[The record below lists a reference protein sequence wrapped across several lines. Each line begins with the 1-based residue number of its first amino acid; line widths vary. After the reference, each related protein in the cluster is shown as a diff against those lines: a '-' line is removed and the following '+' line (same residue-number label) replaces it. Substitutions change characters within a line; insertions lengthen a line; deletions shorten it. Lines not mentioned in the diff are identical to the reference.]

1 MFAPLGCTQK
11 SCIKFQYFAS
21 FTLRSIPK
29 GNLVFIAIV
38 RAENVCR
45 VLLASKT
52 FAISTERA
60 VAQLTVA
67 EITSLNEVH
76 ATVGLSS
83 VGFHTLV
90 EYATN

>member
-1 MFAPLGCTQK
+1 MSGCSFSCNEIAMQTRKVGCCEPL
-11 SCIKFQYFAS
+11 
-21 FTLRSIPK
+21 
-29 GNLVFIAIV
+29 LVFIAIV
-38 RAENVCR
+38 RAEKVCR

-52 FAISTERA
+52 FAIGTERA

>member
-1 MFAPLGCTQK
+1 MLRCSFSCNEIAMHTRKVGRCAPL
-11 SCIKFQYFAS
+11 
-21 FTLRSIPK
+21 
-29 GNLVFIAIV
+29 LVFIVII
-38 RAENVCR
+38 RAEKVCR

-52 FAISTERA
+52 LAISTERA
-60 VAQLTVA
+60 VAQLTIA

>member
-1 MFAPLGCTQK
+1 MLKCSFSCNEIAMQTRKAGRCEPL
-11 SCIKFQYFAS
+11 
-21 FTLRSIPK
+21 
-29 GNLVFIAIV
+29 LVFIAVV
-38 RAENVCR
+38 RAEKVCR
-45 VLLASKT
+45 VLLASKA
-52 FAISTERA
+52 FPISTERA

-90 EYATN
+90 EYATS

>member
-1 MFAPLGCTQK
+1 MLRCSFGC
-11 SCIKFQYFAS
+11 
-21 FTLRSIPK
+21 
-29 GNLVFIAIV
+29 NEIAMHTRI
-38 RAENVCR
+38 RAEKVCR

-52 FAISTERA
+52 LAISTERA

-90 EYATN
+90 EYATS

>member
-1 MFAPLGCTQK
+1 MEIATQTRKVGRCEPL
-11 SCIKFQYFAS
+11 
-21 FTLRSIPK
+21 R
-29 GNLVFIAIV
+29 VFIAIV
-38 RAENVCR
+38 RAEKVCR

-52 FAISTERA
+52 LAISTERA

-67 EITSLNEVH
+67 DITSLNKVH

-90 EYATN
+90 EYATS